1 MLKRVLGIITLT
13 VMLTTTLSGCGGAS
27 KTSSKVTSSDG
38 KNTFEIATVR
48 WSDWGEDYHKGFID
62 DSAKEL
68 GLSIKWDTI
77 LNADWGD
84 KKSVLMAGGDLPDAF
99 LGSNA
104 FTASDMSLNKGAFIP
119 LDEYVDK
126 DMPNFKAAMEKDPTM
141 KALAT
146 SADGHIYG
154 LPSKRPCRP
163 TVSNQM
169 FINQKWLD
177 NIGMKMPQ
185 TYDEFY
191 EVLKAFKEKDANG
204 NGDPNDEIP
213 FGQGYADTVM
223 FFLLPYG
230 MTIGADNTYLM
241 TMKNGKPAY
250 LPTLESYK
258 EGIKWMNKCYSEGL
272 IDKEIFTQDSSMR
285 DAKLMNNISLVGSAP
300 GWTTDSTFG
309 KNGSE
314 YTALPAL
321 EGPDGQRY
329 IASDPEHWNYSRNE
343 FLITSKCSDPE
354 SLLKWIDK
362 FYTEDAS
369 IQTYYGSFGVG
380 VDKDGE
386 NYKLLEPKNGDS
398 ADTYAW
404 KNSLRDFGPKFVEDG
419 FNDKIDL
426 PKDRGDG
433 LKLELDKQLKE
444 YAKPAYPNVCYT
456 SEQLSQL
463 ATLYVDISSYVTTMQ
478 AKWITEGGIDEEW
491 DNYISTLKQMGYDN
505 FMKIQTDA
513 YNSYNEIK

>member
-27 KTSSKVTSSDG
+27 KTSSKVNSSDG

-204 NGDPNDEIP
+204 NGDPN
-213 FGQGYADTVM
+213 
-223 FFLLPYG
+223 L
-230 MTIGADNTYLM
+230 
-241 TMKNGKPAY
+241 
-250 LPTLESYK
+250 S
-258 EGIKWMNKCYSEGL
+258 L
-272 IDKEIFTQDSSMR
+272 IHI
-285 DAKLMNNISLVGSAP
+285 
-300 GWTTDSTFG
+300 
-309 KNGSE
+309 
-314 YTALPAL
+314 
-321 EGPDGQRY
+321 
-329 IASDPEHWNYSRNE
+329 
-343 FLITSKCSDPE
+343 
-354 SLLKWIDK
+354 
-362 FYTEDAS
+362 
-369 IQTYYGSFGVG
+369 
-380 VDKDGE
+380 
-386 NYKLLEPKNGDS
+386 
-398 ADTYAW
+398 
-404 KNSLRDFGPKFVEDG
+404 
-419 FNDKIDL
+419 
-426 PKDRGDG
+426 
-433 LKLELDKQLKE
+433 
-444 YAKPAYPNVCYT
+444 
-456 SEQLSQL
+456 
-463 ATLYVDISSYVTTMQ
+463 
-478 AKWITEGGIDEEW
+478 
-491 DNYISTLKQMGYDN
+491 
-505 FMKIQTDA
+505 
-513 YNSYNEIK
+513 